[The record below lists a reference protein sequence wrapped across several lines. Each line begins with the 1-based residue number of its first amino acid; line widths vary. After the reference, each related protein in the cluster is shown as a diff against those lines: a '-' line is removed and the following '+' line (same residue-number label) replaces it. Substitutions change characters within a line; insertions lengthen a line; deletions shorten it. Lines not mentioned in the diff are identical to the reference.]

1 MCGLAGS
8 AKSLGRVNLPVSP
21 FFRAAGPQRAHVVFN
36 ARVDAEI
43 RPDPTPEER
52 RALLAALE
60 LPADGSPTAHAS
72 AWRAA
77 ASALDEDYDAT
88 ARPPS
93 RRGATRA

>member
-1 MCGLAGS
+1 L
-8 AKSLGRVNLPVSP
+8 
-21 FFRAAGPQRAHVVFN
+21 N

-43 RPDPTPEER
+43 RPEPTPEER

-60 LPADGSPTAHAS
+60 QTGDDGRPVPAS

-77 ASALDEDYDAT
+77 ASALEDDYEAT